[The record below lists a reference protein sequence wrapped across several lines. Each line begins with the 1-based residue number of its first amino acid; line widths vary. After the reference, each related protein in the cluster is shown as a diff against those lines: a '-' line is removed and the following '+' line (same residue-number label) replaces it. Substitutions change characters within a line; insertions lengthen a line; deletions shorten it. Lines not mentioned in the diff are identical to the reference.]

1 MRRPEHDH
9 KLRRSR
15 RNSVL
20 FGVCGGIAEHYDLSP
35 WGVRLVFLLLAAA
48 PVVTF
53 PFMVMFYVVLAIMLP
68 LEPEVSILDRTDAG
82 EEVITSR
89 AEALRRIHQRYESL
103 EKRLERMESI
113 VTSPGFEVDDE
124 LRRL

>member
-1 MRRPEHDH
+1 MRRPEHDR

-53 PFMVMFYVVLAIMLP
+53 PFMVLFYVVLAIMLP
-68 LEPEVSILDRTDAG
+68 LEPEASILDRTDSG